1 MNYPIQ
7 IHDNTELENGTDSE
21 WVLFFNEGS
30 AHVGQL
36 AEIEIEQPGHI
47 VFIEDLRNAVAPSK
61 ERTAEDR
68 DNWLL
73 DNRVELRWNAT
84 ENGDSFIE
92 LTYEHSMSPL
102 CGRLEMFITPADA
115 INYAMDMDELRN
127 RRG

>member
-68 DNWLL
+68 ENWLL

-84 ENGDSFIE
+84 EAGGSFIE
-92 LTYEHSMSPL
+92 LTFEHSTSPL

-115 INYAMDMDELRN
+115 INYAMDLEELRN

>member
-1 MNYPIQ
+1 MNYPLQ
-7 IHDNTELENGTDSE
+7 IHDNTELENGNDSE
-21 WVLFFNEGS
+21 WVLFFTEGS

-36 AEIEIEQPGHI
+36 AEFPLLKPGHI

-68 DNWLL
+68 ENWLL
-73 DNRVELRWNAT
+73 DNKVELCWNAT
-84 ENGDSFIE
+84 EAGDSFVE
-92 LTYEHSMSPL
+92 LTHEHGMSPI

-115 INYAMDMDELRN
+115 INYAMDMEELRN